1 MSLTYAQKFSFCET
15 IEELLGLHED
25 DLKAAGLD
33 AAAKKKALTDAATAA
48 RKADAGQEGVKA
60 ALIAATEKAV
70 AALDEAYLQASSTTD
85 AMVGVLKKDS
95 ALAKRLRKLR
105 EEMNRADSDK
115 KPDQNKG

>member
-33 AAAKKKALTDAATAA
+33 AAAKQKSLTGVATEA
-48 RKADAGQEGVKA
+48 RKADAVQEGVKA
-60 ALIAATEKAV
+60 ALNEATKKAV
-70 AALDEAYLQASSTTD
+70 AALDKAYLEASSTTD

-95 ALAKRLRKLR
+95 EFAKRLRKLR
-105 EEMNRADSDK
+105 EEMNRADADK
-115 KPDQNKG
+115 KPA